1 MDLGDAVHTQGKFPR
16 FTNVAKALGLD
27 YFGAA
32 GTFFAEDFNGDGLL
46 DVFQCACQQWPK
58 ARITTRLLLN
68 KGDGTFDDA
77 TDESGLAMYM
87 NGWNAKQADYDN
99 DGDVD
104 LLILRGGWAPI
115 FDVPNTLHRSNGDG
129 TFEEVTDH
137 AGIADQLHISSHSQ
151 GSHSAAWGDYDL
163 DGHLDLFVACEQNP
177 CHLWHNGG
185 RHDKDDKG
193 PGFVDMAEEYGIH
206 NCGWAKAVAW
216 SDYNNDGYPDL
227 LISRWGQPNL
237 LWKNR
242 GHVTD
247 AVTKMSR
254 FAGFEEV
261 GVEAGLSADP
271 VASFSVSWFD
281 FDNDGWEDVL
291 VEGNSNGA
299 PGEFY
304 SQYMGTA
311 WKEQPMMQDVWGIP
325 VDAVGSDSH
334 PGRTRLVR
342 QNMR

>member
-1 MDLGDAVHTQGKFPR
+1 MCDVVSGLVQGAFPR
-16 FTNVAKALGLD
+16 FTNLAKPLGLD

-68 KGDGTFDDA
+68 KGDGTFNDTTDD
-77 TDESGLAMYM
+77 SGLAMYM

-99 DGDVD
+99 DGDLD

-115 FDVPNTLHRSNGDG
+115 FDVPNTLHRNNGDG
-129 TFEEVTDH
+129 TFEEVTDL
-137 AGIADQLHISSHSQ
+137 AGVASSQ

-163 DGHLDLFVACEQNP
+163 DGHLDLIVACEQNP
-177 CHLWHNGG
+177 CHLWHNSG
-185 RHDKDDKG
+185 HENDKG
-193 PGFVDMAEEYGIH
+193 PRFIDMAKEYGLQ

-216 SDYNNDGYPDL
+216 GDYNNDGYPDL

-237 LWKNR
+237 MWKNK
-242 GHVTD
+242 GHVID
-247 AVTKMSR
+247 VVTKKPK

-261 GVEAGLSADP
+261 AVEAGLTEP
-271 VASFSVSWFD
+271 VASFSISWFD

-304 SQYMGTA
+304 SQYMGTP

-325 VDAVGSDSH
+325 VGSDLH

-342 QNMR
+342 